1 MIKAEGETFNFD
13 DVSKINS
20 NFLET
25 FEFDSVDQY
34 IKTETNEFSAV
45 CPFSGLPDLAKV
57 KIEYFPKGGK
67 CVELKSLKY
76 YFSSFRNVGIYQE
89 AATKRIYDDLKYKL
103 KTNRIRVTSKN
114 SEDSDKPPTALIGE
128 ENEVFDKILSYKRLG
143 ISEIV
148 LDFITPDKDEILETM
163 STLSKKVMPEL

>member
-1 MIKAEGETFNFD
+1 MIKAEGQTFNYE

-57 KIEYFPKGGK
+57 KIEYFPTGGK

-76 YFSSFRNVGIYQE
+76 YFTSFRNVGIYQE
-89 AATKRIYDDLKYKL
+89 GVTKRIYNDLCL
-103 KTNRIRVTSKN
+103 C
-114 SEDSDKPPTALIGE
+114 
-128 ENEVFDKILSYKRLG
+128 
-143 ISEIV
+143 
-148 LDFITPDKDEILETM
+148 LETNKLQI
-163 STLSKKVMPEL
+163 TTIYNIRGGFKTTCVEGNIN